1 MIITSTPPLALGA
14 VGGLRGDRANTP
26 VTVESRR
33 WCRGLH
39 AAEEASFTIDGRAP
53 GLGGIVLLLDHL
65 DLSFDQLTSL
75 IFSLEVMKQSLGK
88 TMAFRSNQRRKSM
101 RVRRGSGSLA
111 RAP

>member
-1 MIITSTPPLALGA
+1 
-14 VGGLRGDRANTP
+14 

-111 RAP
+111 RTP